1 MSNYQKS
8 DTVNFMRT
16 RFLTLLAVG
25 LSSCVLTAW
34 GGDGPLAESPR
45 VVAQGETTKALP
57 PQSRPEEH
65 PGKEPKDKEPKDKEP
80 PGKGPPPK
88 GPQLKVED
96 EMGGVVTVS
105 KYTDAG
111 LSKQLGV
118 PLAFL
123 YLAGNACDLRL
134 KCTPGLKDRLQG
146 PAQDWS
152 DHCKINL
159 AQAWCAKGRCKADAL
174 DPNGAQWVDCYKNVY
189 SRDCAQ
195 LSAPVACKVLG
206 DKAQTLAPT
215 DWKE

>member
-1 MSNYQKS
+1 MSNQYKS
-8 DTVNFMRT
+8 DTVDFMRT
-16 RFLTLLAVG
+16 RFLTLLSVA
-25 LSSCVLTAW
+25 LSSFVLTAW
-34 GGDGPLAESPR
+34 GGDGALVELPR
-45 VVAQGETTKALP
+45 VAAHGETTKALP
-57 PQSRPEEH
+57 AQARPEEP
-65 PGKEPKDKEPKDKEP
+65 PGKGPKDKEP

-134 KCTPGLKDRLQG
+134 KCTSGLKDRLQG

-206 DKAQTLAPT
+206 DKALTLAPT